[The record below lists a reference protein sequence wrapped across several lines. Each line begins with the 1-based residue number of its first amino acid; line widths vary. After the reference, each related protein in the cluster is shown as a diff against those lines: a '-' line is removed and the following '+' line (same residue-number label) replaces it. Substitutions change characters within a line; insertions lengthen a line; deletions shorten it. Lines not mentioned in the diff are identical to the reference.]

1 MEVMRMVL
9 TPKEIQE
16 KSFGSQLRGYDK
28 EEVDQFLNQIIKD
41 YNAEI
46 SKNQQLTHDLKEAQT
61 QISYFNELQN
71 TVNEAIIVAQN
82 AADQVKNQADVQ
94 ANSLMTQT
102 RLNTERMV
110 NEAIKKARQI
120 VQEAEQEAQS
130 IIEQRNQINQ
140 GVHRDYQNLQKVIKS
155 QQELVNSVPWNELI
169 NGGEEKIMQKI
180 QAECQSYLTRLNQFA
195 DKVKLE
201 DDDLVIKNSSEK
213 KIDNTPENSDNQ
225 GNHTK
230 LEK

>member
-1 MEVMRMVL
+1 MAL
-9 TPKEIQE
+9 TPKDIQE
-16 KSFGSQLRGYDK
+16 KDFGSQLRGYDK
-28 EEVDQFLNQIIKD
+28 DEVDNFLNQVIAD
-41 YNAEI
+41 YNVLI
-46 SKNQQLTHDLKEAQT
+46 KKNQQLAHDLKEAQT

-120 VQEAEQEAQS
+120 VQEAEKEAQT
-130 IIEQRNQINQ
+130 IIEQSSQINQ
-140 GVHRDYQNLQKVIKS
+140 SVRRDYKNLQNVIES
-155 QQELVNSVPWNELI
+155 QQKLINSNSWQELI
-169 NGGEEKIMQKI
+169 NDGEEKIMQSI
-180 QAECQSYLTRLNQFA
+180 QAECQSYLARLNQFA

-213 KIDNTPENSDNQ
+213 NVDKRPQNVDNQ
-225 GNHTK
+225 DNHTK